1 MEGLK
6 FYARLLWRPP
16 RETLLFAL
24 RTVAA
29 GLLTLYLAFLFD
41 LEQPKWALMTVVIV
55 SQPLAGMALKRSF
68 AQVLGTFAG
77 AVVAVLIM
85 ALFAQQPLPFFV
97 ALGLWLAL
105 CTAGGTL
112 LRYTDSH
119 AFVLSGFTAVIVAVL
134 SIPDPEN
141 TFMLAVVRVT
151 ETLLGVACVA
161 LVSLLSAR
169 PQAVAK
175 GYFAQVDGL
184 IRSTA
189 RHAAAVIR
197 GAEGDES
204 FNQRQMQ
211 LVASITALDGLRR
224 HLYFDAPNLRRADGL
239 VQLLGNLLVLMASRL
254 LLLRQH
260 RLLVRAHWVGPL
272 PADIQALLDRA
283 LRVLDALAE
292 QGRAVPSEVLE
303 EFQAV
308 RQAFDAAATRAESY
322 DEALSPALRP
332 QVAILR
338 WEYARLFLR
347 LGEVLELNDAIQSGR
362 QASSFYRRGQA
373 QALHLDWALASMNA
387 VRAFV
392 ALSCA
397 AWLWITSAWNGAL
410 SSRLLVGVMCSLM
423 ATFPRPLLAAQNFL
437 RGLLLAIL
445 ISAALLFV
453 LLPASA
459 DFEWLA
465 LWMALLL
472 YVVAVGLSSPL
483 SAGIAMGIGL
493 ETLLMVAPQNIAV
506 YYSNASQWF
515 EFVGG
520 FLAAAVLAVLVFA
533 LVYPFRADPRLR
545 RLLYLSRQDVAEM
558 SRCEASEAQRFAF
571 ETRMIDRLAVMVGLL
586 PASQEPAAAERFQC
600 ALGCVVMGVAL
611 NRLREPLHD
620 AGVVPLELQPLLGEA
635 LREVAAYIAGG
646 ADAPRQ
652 DLALAALRRFGRGL
666 EALLAQPSKDLGA
679 TRQRFI
685 MNVAVLIL
693 QQSLQR
699 YRTLL
704 EEDRGAPAVVEEPEE
719 EGGHAR

>member
-1 MEGLK
+1 GNE
-6 FYARLLWRPP
+6 
-16 RETLLFAL
+16 
-24 RTVAA
+24 
-29 GLLTLYLAFLFD
+29 
-41 LEQPKWALMTVVIV
+41 
-55 SQPLAGMALKRSF
+55 S
-68 AQVLGTFAG
+68 
-77 AVVAVLIM
+77 
-85 ALFAQQPLPFFV
+85 
-97 ALGLWLAL
+97 
-105 CTAGGTL
+105 
-112 LRYTDSH
+112 
-119 AFVLSGFTAVIVAVL
+119 
-134 SIPDPEN
+134 
-141 TFMLAVVRVT
+141 
-151 ETLLGVACVA
+151 
-161 LVSLLSAR
+161 
-169 PQAVAK
+169 
-175 GYFAQVDGL
+175 
-184 IRSTA
+184 
-189 RHAAAVIR
+189 
-197 GAEGDES
+197 DES

-338 WEYARLFLR
+338 WEYARLFQR

-410 SSRLLVGVMCSLM
+410 SSLLLVGVMCSLM

>member
-6 FYARLLWRPP
+6 LYARLLWRPP

-68 AQVLGTFAG
+68 AQVVGTFAG

-197 GAEGDES
+197 GDEGDES

-338 WEYARLFLR
+338 WEYARLFQR

-410 SSRLLVGVMCSLM
+410 SSLLLVGVMCSLM

-472 YVVAVGLSSPL
+472 YVVAVGLSSPGHRPGDP
-483 SAGIAMGIGL
+483 ADGGAAEYRGL
-493 ETLLMVAPQNIAV
+493 LQ
-506 YYSNASQWF
+506 
-515 EFVGG
+515 
-520 FLAAAVLAVLVFA
+520 
-533 LVYPFRADPRLR
+533 
-545 RLLYLSRQDVAEM
+545 
-558 SRCEASEAQRFAF
+558 QRFAVV
-571 ETRMIDRLAVMVGLL
+571 RVRRRLPRRGGPRRAGVRPGLSVPRR
-586 PASQEPAAAERFQC
+586 PAPAPAALPVAPGRR
-600 ALGCVVMGVAL
+600 GNVAL
-611 NRLREPLHD
+611 RGQR
-620 AGVVPLELQPLLGEA
+620 G
-635 LREVAAYIAGG
+635 
-646 ADAPRQ
+646 
-652 DLALAALRRFGRGL
+652 AALRLRDADDRSPGGDGRPAAGEPGAGCGGTFPVRPGLRGDGRGV
-666 EALLAQPSKDLGA
+666 EP
-679 TRQRFI
+679 
-685 MNVAVLIL
+685 
-693 QQSLQR
+693 
-699 YRTLL
+699 
-704 EEDRGAPAVVEEPEE
+704 PAR
-719 EGGHAR
+719 AAA

>member
-6 FYARLLWRPP
+6 LYARMLWRPP

-24 RTVAA
+24 RTVVA

-85 ALFAQQPLPFFV
+85 ALFAQQPLPFFI
-97 ALGLWLAL
+97 ALSLWLAL

-134 SIPDPEN
+134 SIPDPDN

-169 PQAVAK
+169 PQAVAR

-184 IRSTA
+184 LRGTA

-197 GAEGDES
+197 GDEGDES

-224 HLYFDAPNLRRADGL
+224 HLYFDAPGLRRADGL
-239 VQLLGNLLVLMASRL
+239 VQLLGNLLVLLASRL

-272 PADIQALLDRA
+272 PADIQALLERA
-283 LRVLDALAE
+283 LKVLDALAE
-292 QGRAVPSEVLE
+292 QGRTVPAEVLE

-308 RQAFDAAATRAESY
+308 RQAFDAAAARAESY

-338 WEYARLFLR
+338 WEYARLFQR

-362 QASSFYRRGQA
+362 QASSFYRRGRA

-387 VRAFV
+387 LRAFV

-410 SSRLLVGVMCSLM
+410 SSLLLVGVMCSLM

-453 LLPASA
+453 LLPACA

-472 YVVAVGLSSPL
+472 YVVAIGLSSPL
-483 SAGIAMGIGL
+483 TAGIAMGIGL

-506 YYSNASQWF
+506 YYSDASQWF

-520 FLAAAVLAVLVFA
+520 FLAAAVLALAVFA

-586 PASQEPAAAERFQC
+586 PASQDARSAERFQC

-611 NRLREPLHD
+611 NRLREPLRD
-620 AGVVPLELQPLLGEA
+620 ARVVPVGLQPLLRELLGEI
-635 LREVAAYIAGG
+635 AAYVAGAAG
-646 ADAPRQ
+646 APGQGRVQAG
-652 DLALAALRRFGRGL
+652 LRRFGERL
-666 EALLAQPSKDLGA
+666 EALQDLPGRDAAA

-685 MNVAVLIL
+685 MIVALLIL

-704 EEDRGAPAVVEEPEE
+704 EEDRVEPAVIEGREE

>member
-197 GAEGDES
+197 GDEGDES

-338 WEYARLFLR
+338 WEYARLFQR

-410 SSRLLVGVMCSLM
+410 SSLLLVGVMCSLM
-423 ATFPRPLLAAQNFL
+423 ATLLAAQNFL

>member
-1 MEGLK
+1 
-6 FYARLLWRPP
+6 
-16 RETLLFAL
+16 
-24 RTVAA
+24 
-29 GLLTLYLAFLFD
+29 
-41 LEQPKWALMTVVIV
+41 MTVVIV

-97 ALGLWLAL
+97 AP
-105 CTAGGTL
+105 GTL
-112 LRYTDSH
+112 AGALHRRRH
-119 AFVLSGFTAVIVAVL
+119 LAALHRLARLVLSGFTAVIVAVL

-197 GAEGDES
+197 GDEGDES

-260 RLLVRAHWVGPL
+260 RLLVRAHWVGLL

-283 LRVLDALAE
+283 LRVLDALVE

-308 RQAFDAAATRAESY
+308 RQVFDAAATRAESY

-338 WEYARLFLR
+338 WEYARLFQR

-362 QASSFYRRGQA
+362 HASSSLPPWPGAGAAPGLGAGLDERR
-373 QALHLDWALASMNA
+373 
-387 VRAFV
+387 
-392 ALSCA
+392 
-397 AWLWITSAWNGAL
+397 AL
-410 SSRLLVGVMCSLM
+410 SSPCPAPPGCGSPAPGTRLSSLLLVGVMCSLM

-545 RLLYLSRQDVAEM
+545 RLLTCRARTSRKRRAARPARRSASP
-558 SRCEASEAQRFAF
+558 SR
-571 ETRMIDRLAVMVGLL
+571 
-586 PASQEPAAAERFQC
+586 
-600 ALGCVVMGVAL
+600 
-611 NRLREPLHD
+611 
-620 AGVVPLELQPLLGEA
+620 
-635 LREVAAYIAGG
+635 
-646 ADAPRQ
+646 
-652 DLALAALRRFGRGL
+652 RG
-666 EALLAQPSKDLGA
+666 
-679 TRQRFI
+679 
-685 MNVAVLIL
+685 
-693 QQSLQR
+693 
-699 YRTLL
+699 
-704 EEDRGAPAVVEEPEE
+704 
-719 EGGHAR
+719 

>member
-1 MEGLK
+1 M
-6 FYARLLWRPP
+6 LWRPP

-68 AQVLGTFAG
+68 AQVVGTFAG

-141 TFMLAVVRVT
+141 TFMLAVVRLT

-197 GAEGDES
+197 GDEGDES
-204 FNQRQMQ
+204 FNQRQMR

-260 RLLVRAHWVGPL
+260 RLLVRAHWSGRCRRISRRCWIVHCGCWT
-272 PADIQALLDRA
+272 RW
-283 LRVLDALAE
+283 AE

-338 WEYARLFLR
+338 WEYARLFQR

-397 AWLWITSAWNGAL
+397 AWLWITSAGTA
-410 SSRLLVGVMCSLM
+410 
-423 ATFPRPLLAAQNFL
+423 P
-437 RGLLLAIL
+437 
-445 ISAALLFV
+445 SAACCW
-453 LLPASA
+453 SA
-459 DFEWLA
+459 
-465 LWMALLL
+465 
-472 YVVAVGLSSPL
+472 
-483 SAGIAMGIGL
+483 
-493 ETLLMVAPQNIAV
+493 
-506 YYSNASQWF
+506 
-515 EFVGG
+515 
-520 FLAAAVLAVLVFA
+520 
-533 LVYPFRADPRLR
+533 
-545 RLLYLSRQDVAEM
+545 
-558 SRCEASEAQRFAF
+558 
-571 ETRMIDRLAVMVGLL
+571 
-586 PASQEPAAAERFQC
+586 
-600 ALGCVVMGVAL
+600 
-611 NRLREPLHD
+611 
-620 AGVVPLELQPLLGEA
+620 
-635 LREVAAYIAGG
+635 
-646 ADAPRQ
+646 
-652 DLALAALRRFGRGL
+652 
-666 EALLAQPSKDLGA
+666 
-679 TRQRFI
+679 
-685 MNVAVLIL
+685 
-693 QQSLQR
+693 
-699 YRTLL
+699 
-704 EEDRGAPAVVEEPEE
+704 
-719 EGGHAR
+719 

>member
-6 FYARLLWRPP
+6 LYARLLWRPP

-68 AQVLGTFAG
+68 AQVVGTFAG

-197 GAEGDES
+197 GDEGDES

-338 WEYARLFLR
+338 WEYARLFQR

-410 SSRLLVGVMCSLM
+410 SSLLLVGVMCSLM

-437 RGLLLAIL
+437 RG
-445 ISAALLFV
+445 AAAGDPDLGG
-453 LLPASA
+453 A
-459 DFEWLA
+459 
-465 LWMALLL
+465 
-472 YVVAVGLSSPL
+472 AVRAV
-483 SAGIAMGIGL
+483 AGIRRL
-493 ETLLMVAPQNIAV
+493 RVAGAV
-506 YYSNASQWF
+506 DG
-515 EFVGG
+515 V
-520 FLAAAVLAVLVFA
+520 AAVRGRGRPEQPAERRDRHGHR
-533 LVYPFRADPRLR
+533 PGDPADGGAAEYRG
-545 RLLYLSRQDVAEM
+545 LLQ
-558 SRCEASEAQRFAF
+558 QRFAVV
-571 ETRMIDRLAVMVGLL
+571 RVRRRLPRRGGPRRAGVRPGLSVPRR
-586 PASQEPAAAERFQC
+586 PAPAPAA
-600 ALGCVVMGVAL
+600 LPVAPGRRG
-611 NRLREPLHD
+611 NVTLR
-620 AGVVPLELQPLLGEA
+620 GQRG
-635 LREVAAYIAGG
+635 
-646 ADAPRQ
+646 
-652 DLALAALRRFGRGL
+652 AALRLRDADDRSPGGDGRPAAGEPGAGCGGTFPVRPGLRGDGRGV
-666 EALLAQPSKDLGA
+666 EP
-679 TRQRFI
+679 
-685 MNVAVLIL
+685 
-693 QQSLQR
+693 
-699 YRTLL
+699 
-704 EEDRGAPAVVEEPEE
+704 PAR
-719 EGGHAR
+719 AAA